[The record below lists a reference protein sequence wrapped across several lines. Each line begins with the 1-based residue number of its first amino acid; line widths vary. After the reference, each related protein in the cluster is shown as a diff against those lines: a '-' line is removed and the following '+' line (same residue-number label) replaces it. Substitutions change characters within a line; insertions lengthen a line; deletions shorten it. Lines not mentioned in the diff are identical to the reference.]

1 MKVRLKNVKGA
12 KEKIEASSYII
23 KDPETYKGKYQTLFF
38 QNNPIHLE
46 IGMGKGDF
54 IIKMA
59 KKYPNIN
66 FIGIEMF
73 DSVMVRACEKL
84 ENEDIP
90 NLKLIKMDAGN
101 IENVFSKEISCI
113 YLNFSDPWPKKR
125 HAKRRLTSENFL
137 NKYDKIFK
145 KDKIII
151 QKTDNRHLF
160 EYSLISFVNHGYKIA
175 ELSLDLTHD
184 DIENE
189 TSEYEEKFIKRGLPI
204 YMTRVYKDWHVN

>member
-23 KDPETYKGKYQTLFF
+23 KDPETYKGKYQTLFS

-90 NLKLIKMDAGN
+90 NLKLIKMDAV
-101 IENVFSKEISCI
+101 ENVFSKEISCI

-125 HAKRRLTSENFL
+125 HAKRRLTSEIFL
-137 NKYDKIFK
+137 NKYDNIFK
-145 KDKIII
+145 DEKTII

-160 EYSLISFVNHGYKIA
+160 EYSLISFVNHGYKIS

-189 TSEYEEKFIKRGLPI
+189 TSEYSIQRLTCKLNVFIWFLFKIWYNL
-204 YMTRVYKDWHVN
+204 K